1 MYPHTPAY
9 LASSYCCICYIFVL
23 QVADTTAD
31 YEVLSISIGLTP
43 AGLASKD
50 TVIACILE
58 YIDMA
63 NRQGVPDYILQVA
76 PLLTLY

>member
-1 MYPHTPAY
+1 MADTTADYKKKTH
-9 LASSYCCICYIFVL
+9 SRICYIFVL

-76 PLLTLY
+76 ALFRLY